1 MSTVPIWFQERFRM
15 VPEPVLEPAG
25 SWRPYLMRGQAPAAG
40 PLEEHRDEITHR
52 AVIRAAVLAVHRR
65 LDLLG
70 GLSGTCP
77 DGLAAT

>member
-40 PLEEHRDEITHR
+40 RGCPLTC
-52 AVIRAAVLAVHRR
+52 AGFV
-65 LDLLG
+65 
-70 GLSGTCP
+70 SGKETD
-77 DGLAAT
+77 DGA